1 MSNSNLFVH
10 LNTNLPRFQKKGRK
24 NQNLDFNLHSQI
36 LNLKNM
42 KIKILFYLMLT
53 TIFISCQKD
62 WLDYSPIDMYSAK
75 IEYDDSNASK
85 HLNVA
90 AVSIQPSK
98 TDKQVTLNVIK
109 TMVEKIKSE
118 HSEIQVIVFGEMILG
133 WYWDEDTKDQYQMQM
148 SETVPGTSTDFVKNL
163 AVANNVNI
171 VFGLTELDENTDK
184 LYNTQVLIRP
194 NGELV
199 KYRKRNLNITDEDNK
214 ITAGEELV
222 VTEIDGIRV
231 AMFICSDM
239 QSNKITKEIADAK
252 VDVILHSLT
261 SSTDMNPDIS
271 YVGTQMNTWIVF
283 ANRFGSEGIFEYT
296 GFTHII
302 NPAGTISERATG
314 ENAYVY
320 RELGIF
326 NK

>member
-1 MSNSNLFVH
+1 
-10 LNTNLPRFQKKGRK
+10 
-24 NQNLDFNLHSQI
+24 
-36 LNLKNM
+36 M
-42 KIKILFYLMLT
+42 KVKILSYVVLI
-53 TIFISCQKD
+53 TILAGCQKD

-75 IEYDDSNASK
+75 IEYDDSKATK
-85 HLNVA
+85 HLSVA

-98 TDKQVTLNVIK
+98 TDKQVTLNTIR

-118 HSEIQVIVFGEMILG
+118 HSDIQVIVFGELILE
-133 WYWDEDTKDQYQMQM
+133 WYWDEENKDQYQRLM
-148 SETVPGTSTDFVKNL
+148 SEPIPGTSTEFVKNL
-163 AVANNVNI
+163 ASVNNVTI
-171 VFGLTELDENTDK
+171 VFGLSELDVSTDK
-184 LYNTQVLIRP
+184 IYNTQVLIRP

-199 KYRKRNLNITDEDNK
+199 KYRKRNLNVTDEDNK
-214 ITAGEELV
+214 MTAGEELV

-239 QSNKITKEIADAK
+239 QSNKITKELADAK

-261 SSTDMNPDIS
+261 SSTDMNADIS

-283 ANRFGSEGIFEYT
+283 ANRFGSEGIYEYT
-296 GFTHII
+296 GFSHII

-314 ENAYVY
+314 NNAYVY
-320 RELGIF
+320 RKLGIY

>member
-1 MSNSNLFVH
+1 
-10 LNTNLPRFQKKGRK
+10 
-24 NQNLDFNLHSQI
+24 
-36 LNLKNM
+36 M
-42 KIKILFYLMLT
+42 KIKILFYVLLT
-53 TIFISCQKD
+53 TTMISCQKD

-75 IEYDDSNASK
+75 IEYDDSKATK
-85 HLNVA
+85 HLSVA

-98 TDKQVTLNVIK
+98 TDKQVTLNTIK

-118 HSEIQVIVFGEMILG
+118 HSDIQVIVFGELILE
-133 WYWDEDTKDQYQMQM
+133 WYWDEENKDQYQRLM
-148 SETVPGTSTDFVKNL
+148 SETIPGTSTEFVKNI
-163 AVANNVNI
+163 ASVNNVTI
-171 VFGLTELDENTDK
+171 VFGLSELDVSTDK
-184 LYNTQVLIRP
+184 IYNTQVLIRP

-199 KYRKRNLNITDEDNK
+199 KYRKRNLNVTDEDNK
-214 ITAGEELV
+214 MTAGEEFV
-222 VTEIDGIRV
+222 VTEIDGIRI

-239 QSNKITKEIADAK
+239 QSNNITKEIADAK

-261 SSTDMNPDIS
+261 SSTDMNADIS

-296 GFTHII
+296 GFSHII

-314 ENAYVY
+314 NNAYVY
-320 RELGIF
+320 RKLGIF

>member
-1 MSNSNLFVH
+1 
-10 LNTNLPRFQKKGRK
+10 
-24 NQNLDFNLHSQI
+24 
-36 LNLKNM
+36 M
-42 KIKILFYLMLT
+42 KIKILFYVLLT
-53 TIFISCQKD
+53 TTMISCQKD

-75 IEYDDSNASK
+75 IEYDDSKATK
-85 HLNVA
+85 HLSVA

-98 TDKQVTLNVIK
+98 TDKQVTLNTIK

-118 HSEIQVIVFGEMILG
+118 HTDIQVIVFGELILE
-133 WYWDEDTKDQYQMQM
+133 WYWDEENKDQYQRLM
-148 SETVPGTSTDFVKNL
+148 SETIPGTSTEFVKNI
-163 AVANNVNI
+163 ASVNNVTI
-171 VFGLTELDENTDK
+171 VFGLSELDVSTDK
-184 LYNTQVLIRP
+184 IYNTQVLIRP

-199 KYRKRNLNITDEDNK
+199 KYRKRNLNVTDEDNK
-214 ITAGEELV
+214 MTAGEEFV
-222 VTEIDGIRV
+222 VTEIDGIRI

-239 QSNKITKEIADAK
+239 QSNNITKEIADAK

-261 SSTDMNPDIS
+261 SSTDMNADIS

-296 GFTHII
+296 GFSHII

-314 ENAYVY
+314 NNAYVY
-320 RELGIF
+320 RKLGIF

>member
-1 MSNSNLFVH
+1 
-10 LNTNLPRFQKKGRK
+10 
-24 NQNLDFNLHSQI
+24 
-36 LNLKNM
+36 M
-42 KIKILFYLMLT
+42 KIKILFYVLLT
-53 TIFISCQKD
+53 TTMISCQKD

-75 IEYDDSNASK
+75 IEYDDSQATK
-85 HLNVA
+85 HLSVA

-98 TDKQVTLNVIK
+98 TDKQVTLNTIK

-118 HSEIQVIVFGEMILG
+118 HSDIQVIVFGELILE
-133 WYWDEDTKDQYQMQM
+133 WYWDEENKDQYQRLM
-148 SETVPGTSTDFVKNL
+148 SETIPGTSTEFVKNI
-163 AVANNVNI
+163 ASVNNVTI
-171 VFGLTELDENTDK
+171 VFGLSELDVSTDK
-184 LYNTQVLIRP
+184 IYNTQVLIRP

-199 KYRKRNLNITDEDNK
+199 KYRKRNLNVTDEDNK
-214 ITAGEELV
+214 MTAGEEFV
-222 VTEIDGIRV
+222 VTEIDGIRI

-239 QSNKITKEIADAK
+239 QSNNITKEIANAK

-261 SSTDMNPDIS
+261 SSTDMNADIS

-296 GFTHII
+296 GFSHII

-314 ENAYVY
+314 NNAYVY
-320 RELGIF
+320 RKLGIF